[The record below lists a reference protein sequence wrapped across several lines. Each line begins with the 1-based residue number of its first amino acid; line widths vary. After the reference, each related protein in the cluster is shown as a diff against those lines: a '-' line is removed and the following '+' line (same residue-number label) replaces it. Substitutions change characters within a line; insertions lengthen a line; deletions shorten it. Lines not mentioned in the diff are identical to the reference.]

1 MEQKSAYQC
10 FDEIINQVDTCIQF
24 NPDWNNGTGYLDG
37 AAEDKSINLLKGEMA
52 RSLTVDEVHPV
63 LNHRR
68 ILLIGVGDGTNVVV
82 FERHCNGA
90 DEMIVS
96 NTPHHLAG
104 FENRTQSHTSLNPK
118 SLDLILAEIAK
129 L

>member
-96 NTPHHLAG
+96 NTPRHLAG

-118 SLDLILAEIAK
+118 SLDFILAEITK